1 MHISRQRFTIF
12 LNCENGNCWVDRM
25 LVCEL
30 WAVSC
35 EGRPERVWQVTI
47 WWIVTNR
54 FDTGRHLTA
63 RPDLRDNTQH
73 TCRHGATFDTGVLR
87 EETCSHLK
95 VLESMWDFLKVYL
108 INNLTFILL
117 NLTIVQIRLWCV
129 GIFTWVGLMGCYMGC
144 DMARCHNQHQT
155 TISVNSQPRDRA
167 AERPHSFRVSQPQPV
182 NC

>member
-108 INNLTFILL
+108 INYLTFILL
-117 NLTIVQIRLWCV
+117 NLTTVQIRLWCV

-155 TISVNSQPRDRA
+155 TISVNSQPAPGPGGRKA
-167 AERPHSFRVSQPQPV
+167 T
-182 NC
+182 